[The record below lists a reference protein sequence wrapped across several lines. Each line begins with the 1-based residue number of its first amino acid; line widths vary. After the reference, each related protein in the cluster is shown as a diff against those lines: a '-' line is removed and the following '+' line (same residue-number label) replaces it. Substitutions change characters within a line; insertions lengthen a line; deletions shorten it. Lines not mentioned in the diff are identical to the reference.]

1 MPPAADR
8 KQQQQQQ
15 QQQLQQPP
23 IPDLIASNNALRH
36 AEIASGT
43 YSSPARRELGR
54 QAAAA
59 AAGLRR
65 RPASVKDIKE
75 CMVKS
80 LGAASIT
87 SERFVCFRYVLHPR
101 APVATRH
108 GA

>member
-1 MPPAADR
+1 MSPAADR

-15 QQQLQQPP
+15 QQPP

-54 QAAAA
+54 QA
-59 AAGLRR
+59 GLRR

-80 LGAASIT
+80 LGAASNT
-87 SERFVCFRYVLHPR
+87 SELCLFASGMFCTPALL
-101 APVATRH
+101 
-108 GA
+108 